1 MHSHE
6 TNAVQFHMLCPYDT
20 PVFCTFHPGSL
31 PSRCNVDFYEIN
43 IITGS
48 YRHTYENSSS
58 LVHTGTLLFY
68 KPGQPHALLQD
79 SKTSHHYS
87 LIVKSS
93 YFEEYC
99 NRHLLNPEQIL
110 SSTFIETKM
119 PGVQFTYFSYLA
131 DSIVSSPIPENF
143 ALVEHLLSNL
153 LFACMHVIPASTP
166 GYSNNVYARD
176 LLQRLNSFQFLGMDV
191 ADMYAYYPLSQT
203 ALINDFK
210 KLTGYT
216 IVQYRNIK
224 RMEYAADFLIK
235 SNYSV
240 TAIANTLNISSLGYF
255 SQQFKKQFGM
265 TPTEYQQQ
273 HRAQKKIAK
282 TKKSWE

>member
-1 MHSHE
+1 MQSPE
-6 TNAVQFHMLCPYDT
+6 TNAVHFHMLCPYDT
-20 PVFCTFHPGSL
+20 PVFCAFHPGDL
-31 PSRCNVDFYEIN
+31 PSRYNEDFYEIS

-48 YRHTYENSSS
+48 YRHIYKSTSS

-68 KPGQPHALLQD
+68 KPGEQHALLQD

-87 LIVKSS
+87 LIVKDS
-93 YFEEYC
+93 YFEAYC
-99 NRHLLNPEQIL
+99 KRYLQDSNFIL
-110 SSTFIETKM
+110 SKSFIETKL
-119 PGVQFTYFSYLA
+119 PGVQFTYFSYIA
-131 DSIVSSPIPENF
+131 DSIVSSPITEHIP
-143 ALVEHLLSNL
+143 LIEHLLSNL
-153 LFACMHVIPASTP
+153 LFACVHTVPASTP

-224 RMEYAADFLIK
+224 RMEYAADSLVK

-273 HRAQKKIAK
+273 HRLQNKNK
-282 TKKSWE
+282 

>member
-1 MHSHE
+1 MRSHE
-6 TNAVQFHMLCPYDT
+6 ASEVYYHMLCPYDT
-20 PVFCTFHPGSL
+20 PVFCTFHPGTL
-31 PSRCNVDFYEIN
+31 PSRYNADFYEIN

-48 YRHTYENSSS
+48 YRHIYGNNSS

-68 KPGQPHALLQD
+68 KPGQVHALLQD

-87 LIVKSS
+87 LIVQAS
-93 YFEEYC
+93 YIEEYC
-99 NRHLLNPEQIL
+99 NRHLQNPEQIL
-110 SSTFIETKM
+110 SNSFIEAKM
-119 PGVQFTYFSYLA
+119 PGVQFTYFSYLG
-131 DSIVSSPIPENF
+131 DSIISCPITEHL
-143 ALVEHLLSNL
+143 ALIEHLLSNL
-153 LFACMHVIPASTP
+153 LFACVHIIPASTP

-224 RMEYAADFLIK
+224 RMEYAADSLVK

-273 HRAQKKIAK
+273 HRKKDK
-282 TKKSWE
+282 E

>member
-1 MHSHE
+1 MQCNE
-6 TNAVQFHMLCPYDT
+6 TNKVNFQMLCPYDT
-20 PVFCTFHPGSL
+20 PVFCTFHPGAL
-31 PSRCNVDFYEIN
+31 PSRYNTDFYEFN

-48 YRHTYENSSS
+48 YRHIYENASSF
-58 LVHTGTLLFY
+58 VHTGTLLFY
-68 KPGQPHALLQD
+68 KPGQVHSLLQD

-87 LIVKSS
+87 LIIQAA
-93 YFEEYC
+93 YFEKYC
-99 NRHLLNPEQIL
+99 KQHLQNPEQIL
-110 SSTFIETKM
+110 SKTFVETKM
-119 PGVQFTYFSYLA
+119 PGVQFTYFSYLS
-131 DSIVSSPIPENF
+131 DSIVSAPFTEHVV
-143 ALVEHLLSNL
+143 LVEHLLSNL
-153 LFACMHVIPASTP
+153 LFACMHTIPASTP

-203 ALINDFK
+203 ALINEFK

-224 RMEYAADFLIK
+224 RMEYAADSLVK

-273 HRAQKKIAK
+273 YR
-282 TKKSWE
+282 KKSKD